1 MTETSGSPQRGP
13 RLPCFL
19 VRPGLT
25 ILPAFGSFT
34 GVRSVVPEAADQ
46 VFVVADGEVLPILR
60 KADA

>member
-1 MTETSGSPQRGP
+1 
-13 RLPCFL
+13 

-34 GVRSVVPEAADQ
+34 GVRSVVPEPADQ

>member
-1 MTETSGSPQRGP
+1 LVVSGPALQRE

-25 ILPAFGSFT
+25 ILPAFG
-34 GVRSVVPEAADQ
+34 
-46 VFVVADGEVLPILR
+46 FVVADGEVLPILR